1 MSEAIMH
8 LVEWAGIFLNL
19 CSVVVVVVGL
29 TVVLGD
35 YLIRFR
41 QLSPEESFR
50 RFKPRLA
57 KVLMVALDILVVADV
72 IETVILH
79 ITFESLATLGL
90 LFITRSWLSW
100 TLALE
105 AEGRWPWQQAVK
117 E

>member
-35 YLIRFR
+35 YLIRFG

>member
-8 LVEWAGIFLNL
+8 LVEGAGIFLNL

-29 TVVLGD
+29 IVVLGS

-41 QLSPEESFR
+41 QLSPEENFSI
-50 RFKPRLA
+50 FKPRLA
-57 KVLMVALDILVVADV
+57 KVLMIALDILVVADV